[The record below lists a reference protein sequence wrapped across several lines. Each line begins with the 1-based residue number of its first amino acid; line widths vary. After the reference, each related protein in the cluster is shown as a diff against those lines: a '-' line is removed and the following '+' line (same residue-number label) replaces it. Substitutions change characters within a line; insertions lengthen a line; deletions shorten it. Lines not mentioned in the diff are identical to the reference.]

1 MPSRFPKRHGPTA
14 GRHQGGGDPRL
25 ASISPRT
32 LLASILAD
40 CQRACRAPGRPHVMV
55 SLDVSDRHDLP
66 LPVDAALLRRAV
78 EPLIRRA
85 LESAA
90 VGDREGD
97 YTSFRE
103 VTVTG
108 VDLGD
113 AFEIEVADS
122 GPSLSPGLRH
132 WLAGGTADADEPA
145 PEDAGFALI
154 AARTAAARVD
164 GTLHAAACPEG
175 GVAVTLRLPRRLAR
189 RLVA

>member
-1 MPSRFPKRHGPTA
+1 MHPSLPYRHGST
-14 GRHQGGGDPRL
+14 GRHPRTGDPHL
-25 ASISPRT
+25 TSVSPRS
-32 LLASILAD
+32 LLSSILSE
-40 CQRACRAPGRPHVMV
+40 CQRACRAAGRPSVAV
-55 SLDVSDRHDLP
+55 NLDVSARHDLP
-66 LPVDAALLRRAV
+66 LAVDAALLRRAV
-78 EPLIRRA
+78 EPLVRRA

-90 VGDREGD
+90 AGDPDGD
-97 YTSFRE
+97 GPTLRE

-132 WLAGGTADADEPA
+132 WLAGGTADVDGTA

-154 AARTAAARVD
+154 AARTAAARID
-164 GTLHAAACPEG
+164 GVLHAAACPEG

>member
-1 MPSRFPKRHGPTA
+1 MHPSFPYRHGSPV
-14 GRHQGGGDPRL
+14 RHPRAADPHL
-25 ASISPRT
+25 TTVSPRI
-32 LLASILAD
+32 LLSSILAE
-40 CQRACRAPGRPHVMV
+40 CQRAYRAPGRPSVAV
-55 SLDVSDRHDLP
+55 NLDVSERHDLP
-66 LPVDAALLRRAV
+66 LAVDAALLRRAV
-78 EPLIRRA
+78 EPLVRRA

-90 VGDREGD
+90 VGDRDGD
-97 YTSFRE
+97 GPALRE

-132 WLAGGTADADEPA
+132 WLAGGTADIDGTA

-154 AARTAAARVD
+154 AARTAAARID
-164 GTLHAAACPEG
+164 GVLHAAACPEG